1 MANEKITKEA
11 LAKGLKELLKER
23 SFDKISVKDIAE
35 RSGMSRNSFYY
46 HFQDKYELISWIFYD
61 DISKCVDMY
70 DDSSK
75 FLEESFSCI
84 CDCLY
89 KNREFYKK
97 CLEYME
103 QNSLFDV
110 LRELYMTLW
119 VRNLHKRYQKLNID
133 LGDEE
138 IEIMAK
144 MNTRAMI
151 NMIKD
156 WVKKGMKND
165 YMNYGEQNAL
175 MLNWECFIVDGKYL
189 MLS

>member
-11 LAKGLKELLKER
+11 LARGLKELLKER
-23 SFDKISVKDIAE
+23 PFDKISVKDIAD

-46 HFQDKYELISWIFYD
+46 HFQDKFELISWIFYN
-61 DISKCVDMY
+61 DISERVEMY
-70 DDSSK
+70 EDSSK
-75 FLEESFSCI
+75 FLEESFTCI

-89 KNREFYKK
+89 QNRAFYKK
-97 CLEYME
+97 CMEYVE

-110 LRELYMTLW
+110 LRDLYMTLW
-119 VRNLHKRYQKLNID
+119 VRNLRKRYDELKID

-144 MNTRAMI
+144 MNTRAML

-156 WVKKGMKND
+156 WVKKGMKDD
-165 YMNYGEQNAL
+165 YMNYSEKNAML
-175 MLNWECFIVDGKYL
+175 LNWECFIVDGKYL

>member
-11 LAKGLKELLKER
+11 LARGLKELLKEQP
-23 SFDKISVKDIAE
+23 FDKISVKDIAE

-46 HFQDKYELISWIFYD
+46 HFQDKFELISWIFYN
-61 DISKCVDMY
+61 DISERVEMY
-70 DDSSK
+70 EDSSK

-84 CDCLY
+84 CDCLCQ
-89 KNREFYKK
+89 NRAFYKK
-97 CLEYME
+97 CLEYVE

-110 LRELYMTLW
+110 LRDLYMTLW
-119 VRNLHKRYQKLNID
+119 VGNLRKRYDELKID

-156 WVKKGMKND
+156 WVKKGMKDD
-165 YMNYGEQNAL
+165 YMNYSEKNAML
-175 MLNWECFIVDGKYL
+175 LNWECFIVDGKYL